1 VREFR
6 GKQMMPYMIL
16 KHLGHKTV
24 DTAADVRKKH
34 ENVGAI
40 VLCGERAFDGVDLP
54 ANAFDAGN
62 ELLLFFVDMRHN
74 LLAYPR
80 GVWYERKGES
90 FHSRR
95 RKRTL
100 YEHKFRT
107 RAS

>member
-1 VREFR
+1 
-6 GKQMMPYMIL
+6 MMPYMIL

-80 GVWYERKGES
+80 GGMVRKERRELPFSQEKQN
-90 FHSRR
+90 
-95 RKRTL
+95 TL
-100 YEHKFRT
+100 
-107 RAS
+107 